1 MKKLVVWVLVVV
13 LLVLATS
20 VASAAQPP
28 GVEVAIRVS
37 ESEYGCSAGL
47 NGSSYGSTKVF
58 TQYSNG
64 ARGHS
69 TLKCKLELVSGSPQ
83 EWFYENSFGNC
94 TLTISLEGKK
104 GMLTRQCVGDWNP

>member
-20 VASAAQPP
+20 VASAEQPP
-28 GVEVAIRVS
+28 GVDAAVRVS
-37 ESEYGCSAGL
+37 EFGCSAGL
-47 NGSSYGSTKVF
+47 NGSSYGSTKFF

-104 GMLTRQCVGDWNP
+104 GMLTRQCVGDWYP